1 MNGSIANGLNL
12 VHHYLNTSFT
22 REFQCDIKS
31 QLKNGKEL
39 QVMLTNMDSE
49 VSAVVRERHERF
61 EPLVNNEKFLNWW
74 PVVIEPFGF
83 HAIPQG
89 FVTMLTFWKHVKDVI
104 ELEKVA
110 FYGEEAKDVIDYCRS
125 VNKTS
130 DGQIW
135 QAWAEYVAVKYEN
148 KHQRGIQP
156 VNVVPIRRS
165 SM

>member
-31 QLKNGKEL
+31 QLINGKEL
-39 QVMLTNMDSE
+39 QLMLTNMDSE
-49 VSAVVRERHERF
+49 ISSVVKERHNHLR
-61 EPLVNNEKFLNWW
+61 PLIDNEKFLNWW
-74 PVVIEPFGF
+74 PVIIEPFGF

-89 FVTMLTFWKHVKDVI
+89 FVTMLTSWKHRKDVI
-104 ELEKVA
+104 EVEKVA
-110 FYGEEAKDVIDYCRS
+110 FYGDEAKDVLHYCQS
-125 VNKTS
+125 VNKKI
-130 DGQIW
+130 DGELW
-135 QAWAEYVAVKYEN
+135 QAWAKYAAIKYEN

-156 VNVVPIRRS
+156 VNVIPIRGS